1 MKRIYLLFLCSVV
14 GTELNAQMPSQ
25 SIQTKNKYSSFESPT
40 KSKNISVPKGIVI
53 WQNDFSVGS
62 DWAYDNTSSPYLD
75 WTITTNADT
84 IPVTTLSPAVFT
96 SVNNGFAFIN
106 SDAQGQNGA
115 QNANMTYTGTI
126 DCSAYSNV
134 SIVFEQSYRT
144 YLDTRIIR
152 VSNDGGTIWTD
163 FIVTDGTEPTA
174 QNSPNPDVYS
184 INISSVAGGQSNVK
198 IQINY
203 QGNWGWYWAIDDMK
217 IIETDQYDLKLQTTS
232 FGTDGAF
239 GARLPYFQI
248 PTAQVAPIYFGG
260 VIKNIGVQ
268 DINDAGFTAVVT
280 GASGFYS
287 GVGGP
292 IIIPAATQDTVY
304 CSTTFT
310 PAASSSI
317 YTVQVATTSANLEPD
332 TANNLLPDFQIDVN
346 PFIYARDNGQILGG
360 ISNSGQGYEVGHIF
374 DIFSSQTLYGIDA
387 VINASS
393 EPGAEI
399 FVKLYSIDPAT
410 GDFIFVDESAPYIIN
425 QADLGQKIS
434 LALGSPILLNANEA
448 YLAMVG
454 SYGDGGATNDLV
466 TASSGASEPQTSFYF
481 DYTDNTWYY
490 TTSNVMVRMNFDP
503 ALSIEN
509 ISQETGISVF
519 PNPASN
525 EITVQVAKE
534 STATLSM
541 LDSRGMLLGSYMLN
555 GLSQSIDITN
565 LSDGIY
571 FILLSDGKSTSTRKF
586 VVNK

>member
-1 MKRIYLLFLCSVV
+1 MMCSTF
-14 GTELNAQMPSQ
+14 GIQLNAQLPSQ
-25 SIQTKNKYSSFESPT
+25 SIQTKNKYASFEYQLKPA
-40 KSKNISVPKGIVI
+40 KVNNPKGVVI

-96 SVNNGFAFIN
+96 TVTNGFAFIN
-106 SDAQGQNGA
+106 SDAQGNAGIQNS
-115 QNANMTYTGTI
+115 NMTYTGTI

-152 VSNDGGTIWTD
+152 ISNDGGTSWTD
-163 FIVTDGTEPTA
+163 FVVTDGTEPTA

-184 INISSVAGGQSNVK
+184 INISAVAGGQSNVK
-198 IQINY
+198 VQINY

-232 FGTDGAF
+232 FGTDGAY
-239 GARLPYFQI
+239 GARLPYFQV
-248 PTAQVAPIYFGG
+248 PTAQIAPINIGG

-268 DINDAGFTAVVT
+268 DINDAGFTADI
-280 GASGFYS
+280 SGIYA

-292 IIIPAATQDTVY
+292 IVIQAASQDTIF
-304 CSTTFT
+304 CSATFT
-310 PAASSSI
+310 PSAGNAI
-317 YTVQVATTSANLEPD
+317 YSVQVAATTSNSEPD
-332 TANNLLPDFQIDVN
+332 GLNNLLPNFQVDVN

-360 ISNSGQGYEVGHIF
+360 ISNTGQGYEVGHIF
-374 DIFSSQTLYGIDA
+374 DIFTSATIYGIDA
-387 VINASS
+387 IINATS

-399 FVKLYSIDPAT
+399 FIKLYSIDPAT
-410 GDFIFVDESAPYIIN
+410 GNFVFVDESAPYIIT
-425 QADLGQKIS
+425 QSDLGQKIS
-434 LALGSPILLNANEA
+434 LPLATPILLNANEA

-466 TASSGASEPQTSFYF
+466 TASSGASEPQTSYYF

-509 ISQETGISVF
+509 ISQETGISLF
-519 PNPASN
+519 PNPTSN
-525 EITVQVAKE
+525 EITVEVVKE
-534 STATLSM
+534 TTATLSI
-541 LDSRGMLLGSYMLN
+541 LDSKGMLLGSYLLN
-555 GLSQSIDITN
+555 GLSKSIDITHF
-565 LSDGIY
+565 SDGIY

>member
-1 MKRIYLLFLCSVV
+1 MCSTF
-14 GTELNAQMPSQ
+14 GIQLNAQLPSQ
-25 SIQTKNKYSSFESPT
+25 SIQTKNKYASFEYQLKPA
-40 KSKNISVPKGIVI
+40 KVNNPKGVVI

-96 SVNNGFAFIN
+96 TVTNGFAFIN
-106 SDAQGQNGA
+106 SDAQGNAGIQNS
-115 QNANMTYTGTI
+115 NMTYTGTI

-152 VSNDGGTIWTD
+152 ISNDGGTSWTD
-163 FIVTDGTEPTA
+163 FVVTDGTEPTA

-184 INISSVAGGQSNVK
+184 INISAVAGGQSNVK
-198 IQINY
+198 VQINY

-232 FGTDGAF
+232 FGSDGAY
-239 GARLPYFQI
+239 GARLPYFQV
-248 PTAQVAPIYFGG
+248 PTAQIAPINIGG

-268 DINDAGFTAVVT
+268 DINDAGFTADI
-280 GASGFYS
+280 SGIYA

-292 IIIPAATQDTVY
+292 IVIQAASQDTIF
-304 CSTTFT
+304 CSATFT
-310 PAASSSI
+310 PSAGNAI
-317 YTVQVATTSANLEPD
+317 YSVQVAATTSNSEPD
-332 TANNLLPDFQIDVN
+332 GLNNLLPNFQVDVN

-360 ISNSGQGYEVGHIF
+360 ISNTGQGYEVGHIF
-374 DIFSSQTLYGIDA
+374 DIFTSATIYGIDA
-387 VINASS
+387 IINATS

-399 FVKLYSIDPAT
+399 FIKLYSIDPAT
-410 GDFIFVDESAPYIIN
+410 GNFVFVDESAPYILT
-425 QADLGQKIS
+425 QSDLGQKIS
-434 LALGSPILLNANEA
+434 LPLATPILLNANES

-466 TASSGASEPQTSFYF
+466 TASSGASEPQTSYYF

-509 ISQETGISVF
+509 ISQETGISLF
-519 PNPASN
+519 PNPTSN
-525 EITVQVAKE
+525 EITVEVVKE
-534 STATLSM
+534 TTATLSI
-541 LDSRGMLLGSYMLN
+541 LDSKGMLLGSYLLN
-555 GLSQSIDITN
+555 GLSKSIDITHF
-565 LSDGIY
+565 SDGIY

>member
-1 MKRIYLLFLCSVV
+1 MCSTF
-14 GTELNAQMPSQ
+14 GIQLNAQLPSQ
-25 SIQTKNKYSSFESPT
+25 SIQTKNKYASFEYQLKPA
-40 KSKNISVPKGIVI
+40 KVNNPKGVVI

-96 SVNNGFAFIN
+96 TVTNGFAFIN
-106 SDAQGQNGA
+106 SDAQGNAGIQNS
-115 QNANMTYTGTI
+115 NMTYTGTI

-152 VSNDGGTIWTD
+152 ISNDGGTSWTD
-163 FIVTDGTEPTA
+163 FVVTDGTEPTA

-184 INISSVAGGQSNVK
+184 INISAVAGGQSNVK
-198 IQINY
+198 VQINY

-232 FGTDGAF
+232 FGTDGAY
-239 GARLPYFQI
+239 GARLPYFQV
-248 PTAQVAPIYFGG
+248 PTAQIAPINIGG

-268 DINDAGFTAVVT
+268 DINDAGFTADI
-280 GASGFYS
+280 SGIYA

-292 IIIPAATQDTVY
+292 IVIQAASQDTIF
-304 CSTTFT
+304 CSATFT
-310 PAASSSI
+310 PSAGNAI
-317 YTVQVATTSANLEPD
+317 YSVQVAATTSNSEPD
-332 TANNLLPDFQIDVN
+332 GLNNLLPNFQVDVN

-360 ISNSGQGYEVGHIF
+360 ISNTGQGYEVGHIF
-374 DIFSSQTLYGIDA
+374 DIFTSATIYGIDA
-387 VINASS
+387 IINATS

-399 FVKLYSIDPAT
+399 FIKLYSIDPAT
-410 GDFIFVDESAPYIIN
+410 GNFVFVDESAPYIIT
-425 QADLGQKIS
+425 QSDLGQKIS
-434 LALGSPILLNANEA
+434 LPLATPILLNANEA

-466 TASSGASEPQTSFYF
+466 TASSGASEPQTSYYF

-509 ISQETGISVF
+509 ISQETGISLF
-519 PNPASN
+519 PNPTSN
-525 EITVQVAKE
+525 EITVEVVKE
-534 STATLSM
+534 TTATLSI
-541 LDSRGMLLGSYMLN
+541 LDSKGMLLGSYLLN
-555 GLSQSIDITN
+555 GLSKSIDITHF
-565 LSDGIY
+565 SDGIY

>member
-1 MKRIYLLFLCSVV
+1 
-14 GTELNAQMPSQ
+14 
-25 SIQTKNKYSSFESPT
+25 
-40 KSKNISVPKGIVI
+40 
-53 WQNDFSVGS
+53 
-62 DWAYDNTSSPYLD
+62 
-75 WTITTNADT
+75 
-84 IPVTTLSPAVFT
+84 
-96 SVNNGFAFIN
+96 
-106 SDAQGQNGA
+106 
-115 QNANMTYTGTI
+115 MTYTGTI

-152 VSNDGGTIWTD
+152 ISNDGGTSWTD
-163 FIVTDGTEPTA
+163 FVVTDGTEPTA

-184 INISSVAGGQSNVK
+184 INISAVAGGQSNVK
-198 IQINY
+198 VQINY

-232 FGTDGAF
+232 FGTDGAY
-239 GARLPYFQI
+239 GARLPYFQV
-248 PTAQVAPIYFGG
+248 PTAQIAPINIGG

-268 DINDAGFTAVVT
+268 DINDAGFTADI
-280 GASGFYS
+280 SGIYA

-292 IIIPAATQDTVY
+292 IVIQAASQDTIF
-304 CSTTFT
+304 CSATFT
-310 PAASSSI
+310 PSAGNAI
-317 YTVQVATTSANLEPD
+317 YSVQVAATTSNSEPD
-332 TANNLLPDFQIDVN
+332 GLNNLLPNFQVDVN

-374 DIFSSQTLYGIDA
+374 DIFTSATIYGIDA
-387 VINASS
+387 IINATS

-399 FVKLYSIDPAT
+399 FIKLYSIDPAT
-410 GDFIFVDESAPYIIN
+410 GNFVFVDESAPYIIT
-425 QADLGQKIS
+425 QSDLGQKIS
-434 LALGSPILLNANEA
+434 LPLATPILLNANEA

-466 TASSGASEPQTSFYF
+466 TASSGASEPQTSYYF

-509 ISQETGISVF
+509 ISQETGISLY
-519 PNPASN
+519 PNPTSN
-525 EITVQVAKE
+525 EITVEVVKE
-534 STATLSM
+534 TTATLSI
-541 LDSRGMLLGSYMLN
+541 LDSKGMLLGSYLLN
-555 GLSQSIDITN
+555 GLSKSIDITHF
-565 LSDGIY
+565 SDGIY

>member
-1 MKRIYLLFLCSVV
+1 MKKIYMFMMCSTV
-14 GTELNAQMPSQ
+14 GIQLNAQLPSQ
-25 SIQTKNKYSSFESPT
+25 SIQTKNKYASFESQLKPA
-40 KSKNISVPKGIVI
+40 KVNHPKGVVI

-106 SDAQGQNGA
+106 SDAQGNAGVQNS
-115 QNANMTYTGTI
+115 NMTYTGSI

-152 VSNDGGTIWTD
+152 VSNDGGIIWTD
-163 FIVTDGTEPTA
+163 FVVTDGTEPTA
-174 QNSPNPDVYS
+174 QNSPNPDVFS
-184 INISSVAGGQSNVK
+184 INISSVAGNQPNVK
-198 IQINY
+198 VQINY

-239 GARLPYFQI
+239 GARLPYFQV
-248 PTAQVAPIYFGG
+248 PTAQIAPINFGG

-268 DINDAGFTAVVT
+268 DINDAGFTADI
-280 GASGFYS
+280 SGVYT

-292 IIIPAATQDTVY
+292 IGIPAASQDTIF
-304 CSTTFT
+304 CTATFT
-310 PAASSSI
+310 PPAVNTMYS
-317 YTVQVATTSANLEPD
+317 VQVAATTVNTEPD
-332 TANNLLPDFQIDVN
+332 VLNNLLPDFQVDVN

-360 ISNSGQGYEVGHIF
+360 ISNTGQGYEVGHIF
-374 DIFSSQTLYGIDA
+374 DIFSSATIYGIDA

-399 FVKLYSIDPAT
+399 FIKLYSIDPTT
-410 GDFIFVDESAPYIIN
+410 GDFVFVDESAPYVIT

-434 LALGSPILLNANEA
+434 LSLATPVLLNANES

-466 TASSGASEPQTSFYF
+466 TASSGASEPQTSYYF
-481 DYTDNTWYY
+481 DYTDQTWYY

-519 PNPASN
+519 PNPASS

-541 LDSRGMLLGSYMLN
+541 LDSKGMLLGSYMLN

-571 FILLSDGKSTSTRKF
+571 FILMSDGKSTSTRKF
-586 VVNK
+586 VINNK